1 MKNRST
7 LYIGLIVLALG
18 FLFLMMNIGSTVF
31 GSESPFSISRLWPL
45 LVIWVGFGFYLPI
58 LIWWNERQKIY
69 GLAMPGTIV
78 LVNGLVL
85 LYCSLTWDWDAWA
98 YLWTLEPLSVALGLL
113 AMYFLGP
120 RTPGLLIAALVIG
133 GTSLAIF
140 AILVSVMGG
149 IAGGVIGAL
158 LLITLGIILVARAF
172 VHRPSQKE

>member
-1 MKNRST
+1 MKNKST
-7 LYIGLIVLALG
+7 FYIGTLVLLLG
-18 FLFLMMNIGSTVF
+18 FLFLVMNIGATAF
-31 GSESPFSISRLWPL
+31 GNTSLLSISRLWPL
-45 LVIWVGFGFYLPI
+45 LVLWVGFSFYLPI
-58 LIWWNERQKIY
+58 LIWWEDRQKIY

-85 LYCSLTWDWDAWA
+85 LYCSLTGHWNAWA

-120 RTPGLLIAALVIG
+120 RAPGLLIAAMVIG
-133 GTSLAIF
+133 GTSLAVF